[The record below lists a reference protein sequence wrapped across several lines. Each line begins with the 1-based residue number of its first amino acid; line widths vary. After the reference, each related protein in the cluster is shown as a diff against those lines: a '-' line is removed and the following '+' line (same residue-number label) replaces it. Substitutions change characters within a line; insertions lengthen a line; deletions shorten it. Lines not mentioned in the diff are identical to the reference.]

1 MGAAWPLAMDPGAAA
16 ELRSDR
22 RRARR
27 TAFGLYVETLRVP
40 GPPAGAGWRCCGQT
54 FVQRREVHRH
64 VGTHHADAAAAA
76 AAARGD
82 ALQLEWRLSPGAP
95 HDSASARAAGE
106 GGRRAGDE
114 DEQEE
119 EDAGGEDATMDV
131 PWLPD
136 IAALNLDS
144 HPGEEGEV
152 LLFYRYCDV
161 AAPRALCR
169 WQRTLC
175 ERLQLTGKVR
185 LAKEG
190 LNGTVGGVRAATRA
204 YVQAV
209 MAHPALRG
217 MTLDDFKSS
226 PGGARCF
233 ADLRVAVHQE
243 IVPLGLSPQAVS
255 HRDAGRHLSPEE
267 FHEEVQA
274 LLGRDA
280 AGSGGGGGTLLL
292 DCRNFYESKIGRFR
306 GSVAPDI
313 RKFSYFPEYVDRNVE
328 LFRGKRVLMY
338 CTGGVRCER
347 GSAYLRSKGVCQ
359 DVCQLQGG
367 VHRYL
372 ERFPQG
378 FFRGKLFVFDE
389 RYAISS
395 NDDVIALCVYCGRP
409 WDEFRLCSTRAC
421 RQLVLSCEP
430 CRSTGLT
437 ACCRPCQ
444 DKAGAAP
451 ARTAGGAPE
460 ECACTARRER
470 APLHAQPEGD
480 HSPTH

>member
-1 MGAAWPLAMDPGAAA
+1 MDPGAAA

-40 GPPAGAGWRCCGQT
+40 GPGGEWRCCGQT
-54 FVQRREVHRH
+54 FVQRGEVHRH
-64 VGTHHADAAAAA
+64 VGTHHAAAAAA
-76 AAARGD
+76 AAAAATAARRD
-82 ALQLEWRLSPGAP
+82 APQLEWRLTPGALR
-95 HDSASARAAGE
+95 DSSSARAAGE
-106 GGRRAGDE
+106 GDRRAEDE
-114 DEQEE
+114 DEE
-119 EDAGGEDATMDV
+119 EDARGEDATMDV

-136 IAALNLDS
+136 ITALNLDS

-152 LLFYRYCDV
+152 LLFYHYCDV

-190 LNGTVGGVRAATRA
+190 LNGTVGGMRAATRA

-209 MAHPALRG
+209 LAHPALRG

-255 HRDAGRHLSPEE
+255 HLDAGRRLSPEE

-280 AGSGGGGGTLLL
+280 AESGGGGTLLL

-313 RKFSYFPEYVDRNVE
+313 RKFSYFPEYVDRNLE

-395 NDDVIALCVYCGRP
+395 NDDVIASCVYCGRP

-451 ARTAGGAPE
+451 ARTAGRPPE

-470 APLHAQPEGD
+470 APLHAQSESD